1 MRRRT
6 EQSQFT
12 HTYPAYLPSARQKEM
27 NIRKVKVGLAVK
39 QLKDILKK
47 KKKKTC
53 KIAICA
59 LRMFPKCMLGS
70 NVEYTQK
77 DFGEHTI
84 LFSSLTGKLCQI
96 AT

>member
-1 MRRRT
+1 
-6 EQSQFT
+6 
-12 HTYPAYLPSARQKEM
+12 M

-47 KKKKTC
+47 KKKKQTKKTC

>member
-1 MRRRT
+1 MITGVIVETVTLRKYLRRT

-47 KKKKTC
+47 KKKK
-53 KIAICA
+53 KKKN
-59 LRMFPKCMLGS
+59 M
-70 NVEYTQK
+70 
-77 DFGEHTI
+77 
-84 LFSSLTGKLCQI
+84 
-96 AT
+96 